1 MPVNPL
7 DKPIAKLREETIDQL
22 ILNYSH
28 GELSLESFERRLDQA
43 LDAETHD
50 ALLSLTTDLDLVV
63 DSAFRE
69 HKRREFGIM
78 TDSYDAISEQRILSI
93 FGNSTRQGAWDVP
106 KETRVFNIFG
116 NTILDFTEA
125 KFTSMSSRVNVSCAF
140 GNVKIYVPEGIHV
153 VSNVSCILGG
163 VRDKAPSSNGVDV
176 PSIIL
181 DGFVCFGN
189 VWIKLKRTFRERL
202 LKFAETVRAMFAVTA
217 E

>member
-50 ALLSLTTDLDLVV
+50 ALISLTADLDLVV

-69 HKRREFGIM
+69 HKKREFGIM
-78 TDSYDAISEQRILSI
+78 ADSHGLMSEQKIVSI
-93 FGNSTRQGAWDVP
+93 FGNSKRQDVWDVP
-106 KETRVFNIFG
+106 REIRMLNIFG

-125 KFTSMSSRVNVSCAF
+125 KFTSMSTRINVSGVF
-140 GNVKIYVPEGIHV
+140 GNVKIYVPEGINV

-163 VRDKAPSSNGVDV
+163 VEDKAPFSNGVDV
-176 PSIIL
+176 PTIIL
-181 DGFVCFGN
+181 DGFVCFGHIR
-189 VWIKLKRTFRERL
+189 IKLKKTFRERL
-202 LKFAETVRAMFAVTA
+202 LKFAETVRALFAVPA
-217 E
+217 K